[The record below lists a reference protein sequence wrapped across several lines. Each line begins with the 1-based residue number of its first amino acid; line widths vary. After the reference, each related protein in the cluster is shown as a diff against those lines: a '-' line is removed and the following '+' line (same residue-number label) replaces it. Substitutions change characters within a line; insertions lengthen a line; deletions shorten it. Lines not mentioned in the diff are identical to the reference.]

1 MLQMQQRVR
10 CKALF
15 IEPMSNRKD
24 IDEKALKQQLIDRK
38 KELERLVTAHHDN
51 TRPVVLDQT
60 TVGRLSRMDEIQ
72 NQAMS
77 IEMERRRIDETH
89 RIDAALAR
97 MGEDEFGYCM
107 SCGDEIEK
115 KRLELDPAI
124 PTCVG
129 CAK

>member
-1 MLQMQQRVR
+1 MPVSKKKL
-10 CKALF
+10 A
-15 IEPMSNRKD
+15 SNNVQAKV
-24 IDEKALKQQLIDRK
+24 LKQQLVDRK
-38 KELERLVTAHHDN
+38 EELERLVTAHHDD

-77 IEMERRRIDETH
+77 VEMERRRIDETH

-97 MGEDEFGYCM
+97 MEEKEFGYCM
-107 SCGDEIEK
+107 SCGDKIEK

>member
-1 MLQMQQRVR
+1 VR

-15 IEPMSNRKD
+15 IEQMSDRKD
-24 IDEKALKQQLIDRK
+24 IDEKALKQQLIGRK

-97 MGEDEFGYCM
+97 MEKDEFGYCM
-107 SCGDEIEK
+107 TCGDEIEK

>member
-1 MLQMQQRVR
+1 
-10 CKALF
+10 
-15 IEPMSNRKD
+15 MSDRKD
-24 IDEKALKQQLIDRK
+24 IDEKALKQQLIGRK

-60 TVGRLSRMDEIQ
+60 AVGRLSRMDEIQ

-97 MGEDEFGYCM
+97 MGKDEFGYCM
-107 SCGDEIEK
+107 TCGDEIEK

>member
-1 MLQMQQRVR
+1 
-10 CKALF
+10 
-15 IEPMSNRKD
+15 MSDRKD

-38 KELERLVTAHHDN
+38 KELERLVTAHHNN

-97 MGEDEFGYCM
+97 MEKDEFGYCM
-107 SCGDEIEK
+107 TCGDEIEK

>member
-1 MLQMQQRVR
+1 VR

-15 IEPMSNRKD
+15 IEQMSDRKD
-24 IDEKALKQQLIDRK
+24 IDEKALKQQLIGRK

-97 MGEDEFGYCM
+97 MEMDEFGYCM
-107 SCGDEIEK
+107 TCGDEIEK

-124 PTCVG
+124 PICVG

>member
-1 MLQMQQRVR
+1 MSALQGV
-10 CKALF
+10 F
-15 IEPMSNRKD
+15 IGPMSNRKD

-38 KELERLVTAHHDN
+38 EELERLVTAHHDD

-77 IEMERRRIDETH
+77 VEMERRRIGETH

-97 MGEDEFGYCM
+97 MEENEFGYCM

-124 PTCVG
+124 PSCVG

>member
-1 MLQMQQRVR
+1 VR

-15 IEPMSNRKD
+15 IGPMSDRKD

-38 KELERLVTAHHDN
+38 VELERLVTAHHDD

-77 IEMERRRIDETH
+77 VETERRRIDETH

-97 MGEDEFGYCM
+97 MEEDEFGYCM
-107 SCGDEIEK
+107 TCGDEIEK

>member
-1 MLQMQQRVR
+1 VR

-15 IEPMSNRKD
+15 IEPMSDRKD

-89 RIDAALAR
+89 RINAALAR
-97 MGEDEFGYCM
+97 MEKDEFGYCM
-107 SCGDEIEK
+107 TCGDEIEK

>member
-1 MLQMQQRVR
+1 VR

-15 IEPMSNRKD
+15 IGPMSDRKD

-38 KELERLVTAHHDN
+38 VELERLVTAHHDD

-77 IEMERRRIDETH
+77 IETERRRIDETH

-97 MGEDEFGYCM
+97 MEEDEFGYCM
-107 SCGDEIEK
+107 TCGDEIEK

-124 PTCVG
+124 LTCVG